1 MQQLPAASSLR
12 THRCLCDI
20 CRRSECNCTVPKK
33 YAACAMQLQRPA
45 NPASAKSAAVIR
57 AASSHAAASSLAQ
70 REEERSHAP
79 ESLRA
84 ESESFSTNLPVAAR
98 DKDYLCGA
106 DLRRADLFLPA
117 GGRAEL
123 SLAHPSPPPLTHTDG
138 QGQPAHGTGG
148 TWHGGQRAKSALRHG
163 PRPSLFMS
171 VTLHQSDGRDSTQ
184 PSPPDQSVT
193 AVSQNRHRTPCQ
205 RDLICD
211 SMTGGAPAFRFRELI
226 FLFLILF
233 NRYSRPLS
241 VHTRLAVAR

>member
-1 MQQLPAASSLR
+1 VQQLPAASSLR

-79 ESLRA
+79 ESLGLNR
-84 ESESFSTNLPVAAR
+84 SLFLTNLPVAAR

-123 SLAHPSPPPLTHTDG
+123 SLAHPSPPPLIRSNCVCNK
-138 QGQPAHGTGG
+138 PVSIKA
-148 TWHGGQRAKSALRHG
+148 RPRIHG
-163 PRPSLFMS
+163 P
-171 VTLHQSDGRDSTQ
+171 
-184 PSPPDQSVT
+184 
-193 AVSQNRHRTPCQ
+193 ATPY
-205 RDLICD
+205 
-211 SMTGGAPAFRFRELI
+211 GGPK
-226 FLFLILF
+226 
-233 NRYSRPLS
+233 
-241 VHTRLAVAR
+241 